1 MGLVPFYRVQDV
13 SGAVTAVS
21 ETLVWSSKWL
31 SGRQWSQG
39 FRCWFSVG
47 AGCLHP
53 VPMQVG
59 VSQSTTNPSTVRQD
73 LWGSGCLH
81 PVMIQAE
88 GRALLSMTVDCC
100 LHPVPMQV
108 GISQSS
114 TVSVPTGCQRVEL
127 EYVDRHNPF
136 ALLCLST
143 QPGARG

>member
-39 FRCWFSVG
+39 FRSWFSVG
-47 AGCLHP
+47 AWCLHP
-53 VPMQVG
+53 VPMPVG

-88 GRALLSMTVDCC
+88 GRALLSMTVGCC

-114 TVSVPTGCQRVEL
+114 TVSVPTGCRRVEL
-127 EYVDRHNPF
+127 EYADCHNPV

-143 QPGARG
+143 QPGDRG